1 MNQIVESRSFCVFIS
16 ARKSLMYDFLILR
29 DNMIKM
35 ESPYAFAFLAQ
46 QQTKTSIV
54 DAIYKKTD
62 HMLKDIHSVSDL
74 FFSEMFQ
81 ALRRGETIEI
91 RGFGTFSVQFR
102 KGRKGMRNPKTG
114 ELVNTEDHS
123 VVVFRPGKI
132 LSAAVRP
139 IVEKDSPDA
148 EK

>member
-1 MNQIVESRSFCVFIS
+1 MSKEKRV
-16 ARKSLMYDFLILR
+16 K
-29 DNMIKM
+29 K
-35 ESPYAFAFLAQ
+35 PK
-46 QQTKTSIV
+46 QTKTSIV
-54 DAIYKKTD
+54 DMIYKNSD
-62 HMLKDIHSVSDL
+62 HMLKDVHAITDL

-81 ALRRGETIEI
+81 ALQRGETIEV

-114 ELVNTEDHS
+114 ELVDTVPHS

-139 IVEKDSPDA
+139 IVQEETPDA
-148 EK
+148 KE

>member
-1 MNQIVESRSFCVFIS
+1 
-16 ARKSLMYDFLILR
+16 
-29 DNMIKM
+29 
-35 ESPYAFAFLAQ
+35 
-46 QQTKTSIV
+46 
-54 DAIYKKTD
+54 
-62 HMLKDIHSVSDL
+62 
-74 FFSEMFQ
+74 
-81 ALRRGETIEI
+81 
-91 RGFGTFSVQFR
+91 
-102 KGRKGMRNPKTG
+102 MRNPKTG

>member
-1 MNQIVESRSFCVFIS
+1 MSKHKQVS
-16 ARKSLMYDFLILR
+16 K
-29 DNMIKM
+29 
-35 ESPYAFAFLAQ
+35 
-46 QQTKTSIV
+46 QTKTGIV

-62 HMLKDIHSVSDL
+62 HMLKDIHSISDL
-74 FFSEMFQ
+74 FFSEMFD
-81 ALRRGETIEI
+81 ALQRGETIEI

-114 ELVNTEDHS
+114 ALVDTTDHS

-139 IVEKDSPDA
+139 LVGKQVSNA
-148 EK
+148 KK

>member
-1 MNQIVESRSFCVFIS
+1 MSKQ
-16 ARKSLMYDFLILR
+16 K
-29 DNMIKM
+29 KTK
-35 ESPYAFAFLAQ
+35 PQ
-46 QQTKTSIV
+46 KQTKTSIV

-62 HMLKDIHSVSDL
+62 HLLKDIHSVSDL
-74 FFSEMFQ
+74 FFAEMFQ
-81 ALRRGETIEI
+81 ALERGETIEI

-114 ELVNTEDHS
+114 ELVDTVPHS

-139 IVEKDSPDA
+139 ITGQEESDA
-148 EK
+148 KK

>member
-1 MNQIVESRSFCVFIS
+1 MNKHKQIN
-16 ARKSLMYDFLILR
+16 K
-29 DNMIKM
+29 
-35 ESPYAFAFLAQ
+35 
-46 QQTKTSIV
+46 QTKTSIV

-62 HMLKDIHSVSDL
+62 HMLKDIHSISDS

-81 ALRRGETIEI
+81 ALQRGETIEI

-102 KGRKGMRNPKTG
+102 KGRQGMRNPKTG
-114 ELVNTEDHS
+114 EMVNTEDHS

-139 IVEKDSPDA
+139 LVEENSPDA
-148 EK
+148 KR

>member
-1 MNQIVESRSFCVFIS
+1 MNFIEVVLFVLLWKAVLISKFCIPSR
-16 ARKSLMYDFLILR
+16 RL
-29 DNMIKM
+29 KM
-35 ESPYAFAFLAQ
+35 SKHKQ
-46 QQTKTSIV
+46 VNKQTKTSIV
-54 DAIYKKTD
+54 DSIYKKTD

-74 FFSEMFQ
+74 FFAEMFQ
-81 ALRRGETIEI
+81 ALQRGETIEI

-114 ELVNTEDHS
+114 EMVDTEDHS

-139 IVEKDSPDA
+139 LVEENSTDA
-148 EK
+148 KR

>member
-1 MNQIVESRSFCVFIS
+1 MSKQKP
-16 ARKSLMYDFLILR
+16 AYK
-29 DNMIKM
+29 
-35 ESPYAFAFLAQ
+35 
-46 QQTKTSIV
+46 QTKTSIV
-54 DAIYKKTD
+54 DAIFKKSD

-81 ALRRGETIEI
+81 ALQRGETIEI

-102 KGRKGMRNPKTG
+102 KGRTGMRNPKTG

-139 IVEKDSPDA
+139 LTEEKILDA
-148 EK
+148 KE

>member
-1 MNQIVESRSFCVFIS
+1 MSKHKQI
-16 ARKSLMYDFLILR
+16 
-29 DNMIKM
+29 IK
-35 ESPYAFAFLAQ
+35 
-46 QQTKTSIV
+46 QTKTSIV
-54 DAIYKKTD
+54 DLIYKKTD

-74 FFSEMFQ
+74 FFAEMFQ
-81 ALRRGETIEI
+81 ALQRGETIEI

-114 ELVNTEDHS
+114 EMVDTEDHS

-139 IVEKDSPDA
+139 LVEENTTDA
-148 EK
+148 KR

>member
-1 MNQIVESRSFCVFIS
+1 MNKHKRVN
-16 ARKSLMYDFLILR
+16 K
-29 DNMIKM
+29 
-35 ESPYAFAFLAQ
+35 
-46 QQTKTSIV
+46 QTKTSIV

-62 HMLKDIHSVSDL
+62 HMLKDIHSISDS
-74 FFSEMFQ
+74 FFLEMFE
-81 ALRRGETIEI
+81 ALQRGETIEI

-114 ELVNTEDHS
+114 ALVDTADHS

-139 IVEKDSPDA
+139 IVEEDS
-148 EK
+148 

>member
-1 MNQIVESRSFCVFIS
+1 MSKHKQI
-16 ARKSLMYDFLILR
+16 
-29 DNMIKM
+29 IK
-35 ESPYAFAFLAQ
+35 
-46 QQTKTSIV
+46 QTKTSIV

-102 KGRKGMRNPKTG
+102 K
-114 ELVNTEDHS
+114 VNTEAHS

-139 IVEKDSPDA
+139 IVVKESPDA

>member
-1 MNQIVESRSFCVFIS
+1 MRVDRYRCFCRLLYNQFCIS
-16 ARKSLMYDFLILR
+16 TGRL
-29 DNMIKM
+29 KM
-35 ESPYAFAFLAQ
+35 SKQKQANKQ
-46 QQTKTSIV
+46 KQTKTSIV

-62 HMLKDIHSVSDL
+62 HMLKDVHSVSDL

-81 ALRRGETIEI
+81 ALQRGETIEI

-114 ELVNTEDHS
+114 ELVDTEAHS
-123 VVVFRPGKI
+123 VVVFRPGKV

-139 IVEKDSPDA
+139 IVQE
-148 EK
+148 ER

>member
-1 MNQIVESRSFCVFIS
+1 MSKQKQ
-16 ARKSLMYDFLILR
+16 AHK
-29 DNMIKM
+29 
-35 ESPYAFAFLAQ
+35 
-46 QQTKTSIV
+46 QTKTSIV
-54 DAIYKKTD
+54 DAIFKKSG
-62 HMLKDIHSVSDL
+62 HMLKDIHAVSDL

-81 ALRRGETIEI
+81 ALQRGETIEI

-102 KGRKGMRNPKTG
+102 KGRTGMRNPKTG

-139 IVEKDSPDA
+139 LTKGDA
-148 EK
+148 LDAKE

>member
-1 MNQIVESRSFCVFIS
+1 MSKHKQI
-16 ARKSLMYDFLILR
+16 
-29 DNMIKM
+29 IK
-35 ESPYAFAFLAQ
+35 
-46 QQTKTSIV
+46 QTKTSIV

-62 HMLKDIHSVSDL
+62 NMLKDIHSVSDL

-139 IVEKDSPDA
+139 SVEKESPDA

>member
-1 MNQIVESRSFCVFIS
+1 MSGSRFSAIVRIARAAVLKAAFIVDFCIPTG
-16 ARKSLMYDFLILR
+16 RL
-29 DNMIKM
+29 KM
-35 ESPYAFAFLAQ
+35 SKHKQ
-46 QQTKTSIV
+46 VNKQTKTSIV

-74 FFSEMFQ
+74 FFAEMFE
-81 ALRRGETIEI
+81 ALQRGETIEI

-114 ELVNTEDHS
+114 ELVNTQDHS

-139 IVEKDSPDA
+139 LVEKDA
-148 EK
+148 

>member
-1 MNQIVESRSFCVFIS
+1 MSKHKQI
-16 ARKSLMYDFLILR
+16 
-29 DNMIKM
+29 IK
-35 ESPYAFAFLAQ
+35 
-46 QQTKTSIV
+46 QTKTSIV

-74 FFSEMFQ
+74 FQ

>member
-1 MNQIVESRSFCVFIS
+1 MMSKYKHVN
-16 ARKSLMYDFLILR
+16 K
-29 DNMIKM
+29 
-35 ESPYAFAFLAQ
+35 
-46 QQTKTSIV
+46 QTKTSIV
-54 DAIYKKTD
+54 DSIYKKTD

-81 ALRRGETIEI
+81 ALQRGETIEI

-139 IVEKDSPDA
+139 LVGERATDA
-148 EK
+148 KS